1 MTTDERRSL
10 IEQLSAVPGRVRQAA
25 QAAQGRI
32 RPPGEWSINAVV
44 GHLGRVEAEVW
55 QARFQQVEANESP
68 TWDSW
73 EPDGVD
79 WEGEYGGRPLD
90 RLLADFES
98 ARQASLRHLE
108 GLSDVGWRRVGTHRR
123 WGEVDVLYLCREMLK
138 HDDVHVG
145 QIRLVGA

>member
-1 MTTDERRSL
+1 MGNEHREL
-10 IEQLSAVPGRVRQAA
+10 IEQLAAVPGRVRQAA
-25 QAAQGRI
+25 EAAQGRT

-44 GHLGRVEAEVW
+44 GHLARVEAEVW
-55 QARFQQVEANESP
+55 QPRFRQLALDEHPQWEY
-68 TWDSW
+68 W

-79 WEGEYGGRPLD
+79 WEGEYGGRPLE

-108 GLSDVGWRRVGTHRR
+108 GLSEDGWRRTGTHRR